1 MHPYAIKKGSICAI
15 LCQILK
21 YRDKKELIC
30 FKNSFL
36 EMGGKSSRNIFL
48 DQLCGLKKVDALC
61 MI

>member
-1 MHPYAIKKGSICAI
+1 MVYFVL
-15 LCQILK
+15 LCQLK
-21 YRDKKELIC
+21 KNRDKKVLIC

-36 EMGGKSSRNIFL
+36 DMGGKRSRNIFL